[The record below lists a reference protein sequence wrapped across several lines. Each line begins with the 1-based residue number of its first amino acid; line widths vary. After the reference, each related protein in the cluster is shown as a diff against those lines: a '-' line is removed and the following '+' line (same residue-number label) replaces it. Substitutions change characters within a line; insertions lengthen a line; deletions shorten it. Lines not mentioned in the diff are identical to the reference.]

1 MKYDYEEQFTD
12 ALKSITDN
20 NLKKKLV
27 AIKKLVCERMSL
39 EKDFKKEHNKLDY
52 KYEQLYKPFYER
64 RQKIIEG
71 EEKPDFEKIR
81 EKLAELKIN
90 EEEAK
95 KEKEDEK
102 GIPEF
107 WYKVLLNNQDI
118 MLNER
123 DKEVLKKLKLI
134 KCTPEENGNFSLE
147 FFFEPNDYFT
157 NEVLKREF
165 ILDEDCDIKE
175 IKSDEIQ
182 WKSDAMNTT
191 IEIKQKKVKNKRTKQ
206 VKTITKK
213 EKNDKKNSSDRES
226 EIIEIQK
233 SNEKD
238 LLNSSEKKKNNEEI
252 KNDEIKLMEI
262 KTDEKKQEENEE
274 AFSKIDN
281 ELIKSKQNFDTKK
294 SGSTVCMG
302 IINYKNLFMANI
314 GDSRAILCSC
324 NNNNWKSSQ
333 LTKDH
338 KPKDKSEYKRIL
350 AAGGTVSRMINTEK
364 NDEEI
369 GPYRVWDKIQDK
381 GPGLAMSRSIGD
393 GQAKNLGV
401 LNEPDIFEYVLN
413 EGDKFIVCASDG
425 VWEYLSNDD
434 VMNIVKDVYIKEG
447 KADEAC
453 EILVKKASDEWRKEN
468 NNTMDDISCAIL
480 FLNVK

>member
-213 EKNDKKNSSDRES
+213 EKIPSFFSSFKHFEKKEGENKEEKDEEDEDEEGEELTIDDEYDMALQYKE
-226 EIIEIQK
+226 EIIPYAIEYYLGIADDGEDLPEEDEEDEDEEEPE
-233 SNEKD
+233 EKPKYKGGKKPD
-238 LLNSSEKKKNNEEI
+238 FHHKKK
-252 KNDEIKLMEI
+252 
-262 KTDEKKQEENEE
+262 
-274 AFSKIDN
+274 
-281 ELIKSKQNFDTKK
+281 
-294 SGSTVCMG
+294 
-302 IINYKNLFMANI
+302 Y
-314 GDSRAILCSC
+314 
-324 NNNNWKSSQ
+324 
-333 LTKDH
+333 
-338 KPKDKSEYKRIL
+338 
-350 AAGGTVSRMINTEK
+350 
-364 NDEEI
+364 
-369 GPYRVWDKIQDK
+369 
-381 GPGLAMSRSIGD
+381 
-393 GQAKNLGV
+393 
-401 LNEPDIFEYVLN
+401 
-413 EGDKFIVCASDG
+413 
-425 VWEYLSNDD
+425 
-434 VMNIVKDVYIKEG
+434 
-447 KADEAC
+447 
-453 EILVKKASDEWRKEN
+453 
-468 NNTMDDISCAIL
+468 
-480 FLNVK
+480 

>member
-123 DKEVLKKLKLI
+123 DKDVLKKLKLI

-147 FFFEPNDYFT
+147 FFFEPNDYFS

-213 EKNDKKNSSDRES
+213 EKIPSFFSSFKHFEKKEGENKEEKDEEDEDEEGEELTIDDEYDMALQYKE
-226 EIIEIQK
+226 EIIPYAIEYYLGIADDGEDLPEEDEEDEEEEEPE
-233 SNEKD
+233 EKPKYKGGKKPD
-238 LLNSSEKKKNNEEI
+238 FHHKKK
-252 KNDEIKLMEI
+252 
-262 KTDEKKQEENEE
+262 
-274 AFSKIDN
+274 
-281 ELIKSKQNFDTKK
+281 
-294 SGSTVCMG
+294 
-302 IINYKNLFMANI
+302 Y
-314 GDSRAILCSC
+314 
-324 NNNNWKSSQ
+324 
-333 LTKDH
+333 
-338 KPKDKSEYKRIL
+338 
-350 AAGGTVSRMINTEK
+350 
-364 NDEEI
+364 
-369 GPYRVWDKIQDK
+369 
-381 GPGLAMSRSIGD
+381 
-393 GQAKNLGV
+393 
-401 LNEPDIFEYVLN
+401 
-413 EGDKFIVCASDG
+413 
-425 VWEYLSNDD
+425 
-434 VMNIVKDVYIKEG
+434 
-447 KADEAC
+447 
-453 EILVKKASDEWRKEN
+453 
-468 NNTMDDISCAIL
+468 
-480 FLNVK
+480 

>member
-1 MKYDYEEQFTD
+1 MKYDYEDQFVE
-12 ALKSITDN
+12 ALKGITDN

-27 AIKKLVCERMSL
+27 AIKKLVCERMSI
-39 EKDFKKEHNKLDY
+39 EKDFKKEHNKLEY
-52 KYEQLYKPFYER
+52 KYQQLYNPFYER

-71 EEKPDFEKIR
+71 EEKPDIEKIS
-81 EKLAELKIN
+81 EKLKELGIN

-123 DKEVLKKLKLI
+123 DKDVLKKLKLI

-213 EKNDKKNSSDRES
+213 EKIPSFFSSFKHFEKKEGENKEEKDEEDEDEEGEELTIDDEYDMALQYKE
-226 EIIEIQK
+226 EIIPYAIEYYLGIADDGEDLPEEDEEDEEEEEPE
-233 SNEKD
+233 EKPKYKGGKKPD
-238 LLNSSEKKKNNEEI
+238 FHHKKK
-252 KNDEIKLMEI
+252 
-262 KTDEKKQEENEE
+262 
-274 AFSKIDN
+274 
-281 ELIKSKQNFDTKK
+281 
-294 SGSTVCMG
+294 
-302 IINYKNLFMANI
+302 Y
-314 GDSRAILCSC
+314 
-324 NNNNWKSSQ
+324 
-333 LTKDH
+333 
-338 KPKDKSEYKRIL
+338 
-350 AAGGTVSRMINTEK
+350 
-364 NDEEI
+364 
-369 GPYRVWDKIQDK
+369 
-381 GPGLAMSRSIGD
+381 
-393 GQAKNLGV
+393 
-401 LNEPDIFEYVLN
+401 
-413 EGDKFIVCASDG
+413 
-425 VWEYLSNDD
+425 
-434 VMNIVKDVYIKEG
+434 
-447 KADEAC
+447 
-453 EILVKKASDEWRKEN
+453 
-468 NNTMDDISCAIL
+468 
-480 FLNVK
+480 

>member
-1 MKYDYEEQFTD
+1 MKYDYEDQFVD

-123 DKEVLKKLKLI
+123 DKDVLKKLKLI

-213 EKNDKKNSSDRES
+213 EKIPSFFSSFKHFEKKEGENKEEKDEEDEDEEGEELTIDDEYDMALQYKE
-226 EIIEIQK
+226 EIIPYAIEYYLGIADDGEDLPEEDEEDEEEEEPE
-233 SNEKD
+233 EKPKYKGGKKPD
-238 LLNSSEKKKNNEEI
+238 FHHKKK
-252 KNDEIKLMEI
+252 
-262 KTDEKKQEENEE
+262 
-274 AFSKIDN
+274 
-281 ELIKSKQNFDTKK
+281 
-294 SGSTVCMG
+294 
-302 IINYKNLFMANI
+302 Y
-314 GDSRAILCSC
+314 
-324 NNNNWKSSQ
+324 
-333 LTKDH
+333 
-338 KPKDKSEYKRIL
+338 
-350 AAGGTVSRMINTEK
+350 
-364 NDEEI
+364 
-369 GPYRVWDKIQDK
+369 
-381 GPGLAMSRSIGD
+381 
-393 GQAKNLGV
+393 
-401 LNEPDIFEYVLN
+401 
-413 EGDKFIVCASDG
+413 
-425 VWEYLSNDD
+425 
-434 VMNIVKDVYIKEG
+434 
-447 KADEAC
+447 
-453 EILVKKASDEWRKEN
+453 
-468 NNTMDDISCAIL
+468 
-480 FLNVK
+480 

>member
-1 MKYDYEEQFTD
+1 MKYDYEDQFID

-118 MLNER
+118 MINER
-123 DKEVLKKLKLI
+123 DKDVLKKLKLI

-213 EKNDKKNSSDRES
+213 EKIPSFFSSFKHFEKKEGENKEEKDEEDEDEEGEELTIDDEYDMALQYKE
-226 EIIEIQK
+226 EIIPYAIEYYLGIADDGEDLPEEDEEDEEEEEPE
-233 SNEKD
+233 EKPKYKGGKKPD
-238 LLNSSEKKKNNEEI
+238 FHHKKK
-252 KNDEIKLMEI
+252 
-262 KTDEKKQEENEE
+262 
-274 AFSKIDN
+274 
-281 ELIKSKQNFDTKK
+281 
-294 SGSTVCMG
+294 
-302 IINYKNLFMANI
+302 Y
-314 GDSRAILCSC
+314 
-324 NNNNWKSSQ
+324 
-333 LTKDH
+333 
-338 KPKDKSEYKRIL
+338 
-350 AAGGTVSRMINTEK
+350 
-364 NDEEI
+364 
-369 GPYRVWDKIQDK
+369 
-381 GPGLAMSRSIGD
+381 
-393 GQAKNLGV
+393 
-401 LNEPDIFEYVLN
+401 
-413 EGDKFIVCASDG
+413 
-425 VWEYLSNDD
+425 
-434 VMNIVKDVYIKEG
+434 
-447 KADEAC
+447 
-453 EILVKKASDEWRKEN
+453 
-468 NNTMDDISCAIL
+468 
-480 FLNVK
+480 

>member
-123 DKEVLKKLKLI
+123 DKDVLKKLKLI

-213 EKNDKKNSSDRES
+213 EKIPSFFSSFKHFEKKEGENKEEKDEEDEDEEGEELTIDDEYDMALQYKE
-226 EIIEIQK
+226 EIIPYAIEYYLGIADDG
-233 SNEKD
+233 ED
-238 LLNSSEKKKNNEEI
+238 LPEE
-252 KNDEIKLMEI
+252 DEE
-262 KTDEKKQEENEE
+262 DEEEEE
-274 AFSKIDN
+274 P
-281 ELIKSKQNFDTKK
+281 EE
-294 SGSTVCMG
+294 
-302 IINYKNLFMANI
+302 
-314 GDSRAILCSC
+314 
-324 NNNNWKSSQ
+324 
-333 LTKDH
+333 
-338 KPKDKSEYKRIL
+338 KPK
-350 AAGGTVSRMINTEK
+350 
-364 NDEEI
+364 
-369 GPYRVWDKIQDK
+369 
-381 GPGLAMSRSIGD
+381 
-393 GQAKNLGV
+393 
-401 LNEPDIFEYVLN
+401 
-413 EGDKFIVCASDG
+413 
-425 VWEYLSNDD
+425 
-434 VMNIVKDVYIKEG
+434 
-447 KADEAC
+447 
-453 EILVKKASDEWRKEN
+453 
-468 NNTMDDISCAIL
+468 
-480 FLNVK
+480 

>member
-123 DKEVLKKLKLI
+123 DKDVLKKLKLI

-213 EKNDKKNSSDRES
+213 EKIPSF
-226 EIIEIQK
+226 
-233 SNEKD
+233 
-238 LLNSSEKKKNNEEI
+238 
-252 KNDEIKLMEI
+252 
-262 KTDEKKQEENEE
+262 
-274 AFSKIDN
+274 FS
-281 ELIKSKQNFDTKK
+281 L
-294 SGSTVCMG
+294 
-302 IINYKNLFMANI
+302 
-314 GDSRAILCSC
+314 
-324 NNNNWKSSQ
+324 
-333 LTKDH
+333 
-338 KPKDKSEYKRIL
+338 
-350 AAGGTVSRMINTEK
+350 
-364 NDEEI
+364 
-369 GPYRVWDKIQDK
+369 
-381 GPGLAMSRSIGD
+381 
-393 GQAKNLGV
+393 
-401 LNEPDIFEYVLN
+401 
-413 EGDKFIVCASDG
+413 
-425 VWEYLSNDD
+425 
-434 VMNIVKDVYIKEG
+434 
-447 KADEAC
+447 
-453 EILVKKASDEWRKEN
+453 
-468 NNTMDDISCAIL
+468 
-480 FLNVK
+480 

>member
-1 MKYDYEEQFTD
+1 MKYDYEDQFVE
-12 ALKSITDN
+12 ALKGITDN

-27 AIKKLVCERMSL
+27 AIKKLVCERMSI

-123 DKEVLKKLKLI
+123 DKDVLKKLKLI

-213 EKNDKKNSSDRES
+213 EKIPSFFSSFKHFEKKEGENKEEKDEEDEDEEGEELTIDDEYDMALQYKE
-226 EIIEIQK
+226 EIIPYAIEYYLGIADDGEDLPEEDEEDEEEEEPE
-233 SNEKD
+233 EKPKYKGGKKPD
-238 LLNSSEKKKNNEEI
+238 FHHKKK
-252 KNDEIKLMEI
+252 
-262 KTDEKKQEENEE
+262 
-274 AFSKIDN
+274 
-281 ELIKSKQNFDTKK
+281 
-294 SGSTVCMG
+294 
-302 IINYKNLFMANI
+302 Y
-314 GDSRAILCSC
+314 
-324 NNNNWKSSQ
+324 
-333 LTKDH
+333 
-338 KPKDKSEYKRIL
+338 
-350 AAGGTVSRMINTEK
+350 
-364 NDEEI
+364 
-369 GPYRVWDKIQDK
+369 
-381 GPGLAMSRSIGD
+381 
-393 GQAKNLGV
+393 
-401 LNEPDIFEYVLN
+401 
-413 EGDKFIVCASDG
+413 
-425 VWEYLSNDD
+425 
-434 VMNIVKDVYIKEG
+434 
-447 KADEAC
+447 
-453 EILVKKASDEWRKEN
+453 
-468 NNTMDDISCAIL
+468 
-480 FLNVK
+480 

>member
-107 WYKVLLNNQDI
+107 WYKVILNNQDI
-118 MLNER
+118 MVNEK
-123 DKEVLKKLKLI
+123 DKNVLKKLKLI

-213 EKNDKKNSSDRES
+213 EKIPSFFSSFKHFEKKEGENKEEKDEEDEDEEGEELTIDDEYDMALQYKEEIIPYAIEYYLGIADDGEDLPEEDEEDEEEEEPEEKPKYKGGKKPDFHHKKN
-226 EIIEIQK
+226 
-233 SNEKD
+233 
-238 LLNSSEKKKNNEEI
+238 I
-252 KNDEIKLMEI
+252 K
-262 KTDEKKQEENEE
+262 
-274 AFSKIDN
+274 
-281 ELIKSKQNFDTKK
+281 
-294 SGSTVCMG
+294 
-302 IINYKNLFMANI
+302 
-314 GDSRAILCSC
+314 
-324 NNNNWKSSQ
+324 
-333 LTKDH
+333 
-338 KPKDKSEYKRIL
+338 
-350 AAGGTVSRMINTEK
+350 
-364 NDEEI
+364 
-369 GPYRVWDKIQDK
+369 
-381 GPGLAMSRSIGD
+381 
-393 GQAKNLGV
+393 
-401 LNEPDIFEYVLN
+401 
-413 EGDKFIVCASDG
+413 
-425 VWEYLSNDD
+425 
-434 VMNIVKDVYIKEG
+434 
-447 KADEAC
+447 
-453 EILVKKASDEWRKEN
+453 
-468 NNTMDDISCAIL
+468 
-480 FLNVK
+480 